1 LELTN
6 TFKDQVVIVTGG
18 SRGIGASVV
27 TRFAALG
34 ATVYFTYLQNED
46 AATALA
52 TITGAQKIKCAQAD
66 SQAISETVA
75 HIIQQ
80 HAHIDVLVNNAGIN
94 SDQFLMLMPATDWER
109 VLDTNL
115 NGAFRWS
122 KAVCRPMLGVRR
134 GVIINIASISGLMGV
149 PGQTN
154 YSASKGGLIA
164 FGRSLAA
171 ELGPRGIRV
180 NTVVPGFIETDMIS
194 RVPPEVRQ
202 QNIQHTPLR
211 RVGQP
216 ADVANVVTFL
226 ASPDAAFITGQT
238 IVVDGG
244 LISSAA

>member
-1 LELTN
+1 MDN
-6 TFKDQVVIVTGG
+6 TFQDQLVIVTGG
-18 SRGIGASVV
+18 SRGIGAAVV

-34 ATVYFTYLQNED
+34 ATVYFTYFQNEE

-52 TITGAQKIKCAQAD
+52 TATGAQKVKCAQAD

-75 HIIQQ
+75 RITQQ
-80 HAHIDVLVNNAGIN
+80 HQRIDVLVNNAGIN
-94 SDQFLMLMPATDWER
+94 SDQFLMLMPAADWDR

-115 NGAFRWS
+115 NGAFRWA
-122 KAVCRPMLGVRR
+122 KAVCRPMLAERR
-134 GVIINIASISGLMGV
+134 GAIINIASVSGLMGV

-180 NTVVPGFIETDMIS
+180 NTVVPGLIATDITAQ
-194 RVPPEVRQ
+194 VPPERQ
-202 QNIQHTPLR
+202 QQHIAHTPLR
-211 RVGQP
+211 RIGQP
-216 ADVANVVTFL
+216 AEVATVVTFL
-226 ASPDAAFITGQT
+226 ASADAAFITGQT

-244 LISSAA
+244 LTAAAG

>member
-1 LELTN
+1 MN
-6 TFKDQVVIVTGG
+6 SAFKDQVVIVTGG
-18 SRGIGASVV
+18 SRGIGAAVV

-34 ATVYFTYLQNED
+34 ATVYFSYLENEE
-46 AATALA
+46 AARALA
-52 TITGAQKIKCAQAD
+52 TATGAQQIKCAQAD
-66 SQAISETVA
+66 GQAINDTVA
-75 HIIQQ
+75 RITQQ
-80 HAHIDVLVNNAGIN
+80 HQRLDVLVNNAGVN
-94 SDQFLMLMPATDWER
+94 GDQFLMLMPPADWDR

-122 KAVCRPMLGVRR
+122 KAVCRPMLAARR

-180 NTVVPGFIETDMIS
+180 NTVVPGFIETDMIA
-194 RVPPEVRQ
+194 RIPPEVRQ

-211 RVGQP
+211 RIGQP
-216 ADVANVVTFL
+216 ADVATVVAFL
-226 ASPDAAFITGQT
+226 ASADAAFITGQT
-238 IVVDGG
+238 VVVDGG
-244 LISSAA
+244 LTSSAA